1 MVDNIQ
7 GKVIR
12 MEAKLDGNTKILSGR
27 RVTIPAEALEL
38 WESEEGDSLAYKIT
52 NEGHLEFYPIDV
64 EIKIKK
70 KKIKKVLSEKGE
82 VFESGESAKKAI
94 NDL

>member
-1 MVDNIQ
+1 MYQYIPRKANQMD
-7 GKVIR
+7 
-12 MEAKLDGNTKILSGR
+12 AKLDGNTKILSGR

-64 EIKIKK
+64 EVRIKK
-70 KKIKKVLSEKGE
+70 KKIKKVLNEKGE
-82 VFESGESAKKAI
+82 IYESGESAKKAI
-94 NDL
+94 EDL